1 MISIRKSNRGYSIIQ
16 NNSYD
21 VNLTWNMAL
30 SGYLIFNIICIL
42 VEEIAF
48 IQYSLIFPIII
59 ILINYT
65 PKRIYIKLDQ
75 EKIEKTYFLQKK
87 EFFLKEIEQLK
98 INKKNP
104 LRKGYNKYIYSLN
117 FNKNK
122 ENNSLLETV
131 FLEELREFRNIILK
145 EKN

>member
-1 MISIRKSNRGYSIIQ
+1 MISIRKNNSEYSIVQ

-42 VEEIAF
+42 LEEIAF
-48 IQYSLIFPIII
+48 IQYFLVFPIII

-65 PKRIYIKLDQ
+65 PKRIYLKLNK
-75 EKIEKTYFLQKK
+75 EKIEKIYSLQKK

-104 LRKGYNKYIYSLN
+104 LRKGYNRYIYSLN
-117 FNKNK
+117 FNGNK
-122 ENNSLLETV
+122 KNNSLLETV